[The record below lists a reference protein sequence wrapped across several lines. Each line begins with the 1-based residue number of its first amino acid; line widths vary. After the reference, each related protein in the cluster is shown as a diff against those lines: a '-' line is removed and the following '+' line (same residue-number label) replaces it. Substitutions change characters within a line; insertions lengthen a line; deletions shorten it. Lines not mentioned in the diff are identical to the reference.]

1 MGSNSLSDPVPTTP
15 SILFITA
22 NLPTPEDE
30 AAIWIGKIEAYL
42 TDPLNAFR
50 SRGAAVTLRTFQD
63 PTLTAAAIAST
74 YTHVLFLAVDKYIHH
89 MPAFTT
95 FLDATL
101 PEARRL
107 NPRLRIHNPAAVVRW
122 NANKTYL
129 AELQALDTAAGFHV
143 PRTAFLDPA
152 TTDAAALAA
161 HLAADARVAGNPS
174 TPVVL
179 KPSIAA
185 SGHSTHLLRSPLALT
200 ADDVAALES
209 MRTAAAATQQQMG
222 AMLLVQ
228 EYLPRVAARDGADG
242 NGGEWSMIVIDG
254 RLTHAVRK
262 RPQAGEFRINSAFK
276 GVWEPMAAE
285 GDARVPECGRV
296 VAGRVWEWLVGKE
309 KVLKEERGE
318 GGETELLYARVDGVV
333 GEDGEFVLMEVE
345 LIEPWLWLLDQE
357 GHPGREGL
365 KVFVDAVLGDG
376 GL

>member
-1 MGSNSLSDPVPTTP
+1 MGSVALSDPIPATP
-15 SILFITA
+15 SILFVTA

-42 TDPLNAFR
+42 SDPLNTFR

-63 PTLTAAAIAST
+63 PTLTADAIAST

-101 PEARRL
+101 PAARRL
-107 NPRLRIHNPAAVVRW
+107 NPHLRIHNPAAVVRW

-129 AELQALDTAAGFHV
+129 AELQSLDTAGFHV

-152 TTDAAALAA
+152 TTSAAALAA
-161 HLAADARVAGNPS
+161 HLAADARVAGAPT

-185 SGHSTHLLRSPLALT
+185 SGHSTHLLRRPLALT
-200 ADDVAALES
+200 AADAAALDA
-209 MRTAAAATQQQMG
+209 MRAAAAATRQPG

-228 EYLPRVAARDGADG
+228 EYLPRVAAHDGAG
-242 NGGEWSMIVIDG
+242 GTGGEWSMVVVGG

-262 RPQAGEFRINSAFK
+262 RPRAGEFRINSAFK

-296 VAGRVWEWLVGKE
+296 VAARVWEWLVGKE

-318 GGETELLYARVDGVV
+318 EVGETELLYARVDGVV